1 VCPLCKNSPETA
13 EHICLHWPF
22 TMQFWQRVATWTD
35 GLVEP
40 PITKLGIE
48 DRWRSS
54 LGALP
59 IQLRRVKAA
68 VLIYTLWN
76 VWKKGNRRT
85 FEAKEVSP
93 LQVYRFFFFFLSS
106 MQVYRFIHE
115 EMDLRKQACEKPRV
129 H

>member
-1 VCPLCKNSPETA
+1 
-13 EHICLHWPF
+13 
-22 TMQFWQRVATWTD
+22 MQVWQRVATWTD

-59 IQLRRVKAA
+59 IQHRRVKAA

-93 LQVYRFFFFFLSS
+93 LQVYRFFFFWAACKSTDSFMRKWTYESKLVRSRECINFL
-106 MQVYRFIHE
+106 
-115 EMDLRKQACEKPRV
+115 C
-129 H
+129 